1 MLIGKLLGIFVGFN
15 GGYLGNKGSSRGEI
29 GMAIVGVL
37 GKGFRG

>member
-1 MLIGKLLGIFVGFN
+1 MLIGKLLGMFLGFN
-15 GGYLGNKGSSRGEI
+15 GGYWGSKGSSRGGI